1 MGKLRIEKIGKE
13 EMYSQCTSCSKI
25 VNKIVDAPMSK
36 KVEKIIGDL
45 YKVSLGGVYNILCK
59 NCLIKLRN
67 MINNQL
73 EVKLNG

>member
-13 EMYSQCTSCSKI
+13 EMYSQCISCSKI

-36 KVEKIIGDL
+36 KEEKIIGDL
-45 YKVSLGGVYNILCK
+45 YKVSLGGVYNILCRD
-59 NCLIKLRN
+59 CLCKLMD
-67 MINNQL
+67 MINNEL